1 MTKTYNYTWNT
12 FQCVSLSWLR
22 YQHCFSSSSDTL
34 DKCCGSKL
42 EMSQPWT
49 CSAIASNRFPCPE
62 LCELWSCTCN
72 MYQHH
77 LARSISKK
85 THGHVQIKA
94 SQRIQEWATATMSHH
109 DPSTFPVWNWMWG
122 HLIINLSQKPNSP
135 SSEKHQ
141 HVTNCQ
147 VSNAHGGKGPNQ
159 IWAVPLGRAKHWAKR
174 SLGPILKPTDAS
186 KHATKGIGWNL
197 FL

>member
-1 MTKTYNYTWNT
+1 MTKTYTYTWILFN
-12 FQCVSLSWLR
+12 V
-22 YQHCFSSSSDTL
+22 YHCLGWGISTARHSSSDTL

-49 CSAIASNRFPCPE
+49 CSAIASNRFSCPE

-77 LARSISKK
+77 LANTATIHRSISKK
-85 THGHVQIKA
+85 HIGHVQIKA

-159 IWAVPLGRAKHWAKR
+159 IWAVPLDRAKQWAETRRCKQ
-174 SLGPILKPTDAS
+174 
-186 KHATKGIGWNL
+186 HATEGIGWNL